1 MEKFAGFPAGKVRF
15 ARIPG
20 PFFSELLPQIDHLGE
35 LKVTLYALWRLDRM
49 EGDFRYLT
57 EADFLEDARFIG
69 GLVNLPEVAEAAAS
83 TPSASVAGEPDA
95 PVAAEA
101 AASTPP
107 ESVAGGAD
115 APVGAEAAASTPPES
130 VAGWP
135 DAPGDAKAAAS
146 TPPVSGAG
154 GPDAP
159 VGAEAALKES
169 LARSIERGTFL
180 KANLPHGDGE
190 MCLYF
195 FNSPK
200 GRAAV
205 QAIQAGE
212 WRPTDDA
219 RVPVELAP
227 ERPNIY
233 HLYEENIGP
242 MTPLLA
248 ETLQDAEDTYPA
260 QWIREALRI
269 AVEKNVRNWRY
280 VEAILRRW
288 HERGYDAPETRRDTE
303 TSRRQ
308 YSAWEED

>member
-1 MEKFAGFPAGKVRF
+1 MKFEGFPAGKVRF

-49 EGDFRYLT
+49 EGGFRYLT
-57 EADFLEDARFIG
+57 EADFLEDSHFIG
-69 GLVNLPEVAEAAAS
+69 GLADSPE
-83 TPSASVAGEPDA
+83 
-95 PVAAEA
+95 
-101 AASTPP
+101 
-107 ESVAGGAD
+107 
-115 APVGAEAAASTPPES
+115 GAEAT
-130 VAGWP
+130 
-135 DAPGDAKAAAS
+135 
-146 TPPVSGAG
+146 
-154 GPDAP
+154 
-159 VGAEAALKES
+159 LKES
-169 LARSIERGTFL
+169 LVRSVERGTFL
-180 KANLPHGDGE
+180 KAKFAHGEGE
-190 MCLYF
+190 VCLYF

-212 WRPTDDA
+212 WRPSDDTRIPA
-219 RVPVELAP
+219 ELAP

-288 HERGYDAPETRRDTE
+288 HERGYDAPEARRDTE
-303 TSRRQ
+303 KSRRQ